1 MKRYLVVLDF
11 QSEEGVDPNEQ
22 KSVWFSREAQAYEYY
37 NHYSALYVS
46 PGKAGACSMYRVDW
60 DRNTGAMGLPLVMHH
75 CFNKFKKIVRYNA
88 EKKSV
93 MV

>member
-1 MKRYLVVLDF
+1 MKRYLVVLDYQVEEDNPPQM
-11 QSEEGVDPNEQ
+11 QSMQWLAIIDT
-22 KSVWFSREAQAYEYY
+22 AIDYY
-37 NHYSALYVS
+37 TQYSGLVKA
-46 PGKAGACSMYRVDW
+46 GKAGACTIYEVDY
-60 DRNTGAMGLPLVMHH
+60 DRTTGQMVSQQVLSH